1 MDPADRAQLIKEHC
15 VPIGT
20 VSQNGTV
27 GRSTFHL
34 IAHLRA
40 RRLRWLGHILQLPE
54 TELLKQIVM
63 KVAWPRRH
71 AHPGGI
77 FMDAPPTASQD
88 DTLAIGELHYLA
100 GNHHTEWGRDNC
112 LKWRQCVASLIPAEQ
127 RSAPVPKHASFFA
140 MGTLLIFL

>member
-1 MDPADRAQLIKEHC
+1 VDPADRAQLIKEHC

-112 LKWRQCVASLIPAEQ
+112 LQPQQPSGATLYALHIHRSSHSYLYSSLQDSPHCV
-127 RSAPVPKHASFFA
+127 
-140 MGTLLIFL
+140 T